1 MWLPPGL
8 TKRSVVNRLQ
18 LYLQWRKFQEDK
30 LAILGIYQLLRTKR
44 IGMQLTY
51 SSGAAARQ
59 DVRPCQLSLCSKD
72 RGEIKDQAS
81 LFGKTCFCGI
91 FYPLLALLLY
101 LRLSPGKS
109 HATQHYSF
117 AFKGQLFKGSI
128 NRVHCYE

>member
-8 TKRSVVNRLQ
+8 TKRSVVNWLQ

-30 LAILGIYQLLRTKR
+30 LAILGIYQLPRTKR
-44 IGMQLTY
+44 IGMQLPY

-81 LFGKTCFCGI
+81 LFGKTCFCGT

-101 LRLSPGKS
+101 LRLSQVS
-109 HATQHYSF
+109 LVQHSIIHSLS
-117 AFKGQLFKGSI
+117 QGSSSK
-128 NRVHCYE
+128 VDKLSSLL